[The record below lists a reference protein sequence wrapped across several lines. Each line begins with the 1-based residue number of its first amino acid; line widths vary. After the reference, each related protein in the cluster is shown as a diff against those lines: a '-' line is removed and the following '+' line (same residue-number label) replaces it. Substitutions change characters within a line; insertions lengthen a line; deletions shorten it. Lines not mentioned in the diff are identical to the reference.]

1 MVERS
6 PNTDAVQGGHFVDPE
21 TGAIVT
27 PIQPSTT
34 FARDRALTPVGRHT
48 YRRSGTPAFEPAEAI
63 AARLDG
69 GVEARV
75 FASGLAACS
84 AVLETVPPGGHVVAP
99 TVMYHGAQDR
109 MRRLHQRAG
118 MGLTLF
124 EATDPDALAAS
135 IRPGETDIVW
145 IETPLNPTWDII
157 DIAAAAEAAHSAG
170 AILVVDSTVAPVTTR
185 PIEHGADIVFHAGTK
200 YYGGHSDVMAGLLV
214 TADADDRWAEIDHV
228 RTHAGGVISPFDA
241 WLLLRGMRTLH
252 LRVERAAENALAI
265 ARHFESHPALTSV
278 LYPGLESHPGHET
291 ANRQMDRGFGAM
303 VSMRVAGGRQ
313 AARTVVA
320 ATEIFVRATSLGSV
334 ESLIEHRVL
343 SEGPNTIV
351 PDDLIRLSI
360 GIEPVEE
367 LIADL
372 EQSLAHLPFP

>member
-1 MVERS
+1 VVERS
-6 PNTDAVQGGHFVDPE
+6 PNTDAVQGGHFIDPE

-34 FARDRALTPVGRHT
+34 FARDRRLSTVGRHT
-48 YRRSGTPAFEPAEAI
+48 YRRSGSPAFEPVETI

-69 GVEARV
+69 GAEARV

-99 TVMYHGAQDR
+99 AVMYHGAQDR
-109 MRRLHQRAG
+109 MRRLHERTD

-124 EATDPDALAAS
+124 DPTDPSALADA
-135 IRPGETDIVW
+135 IRPARTDIVW

-157 DIAAAAEAAHSAG
+157 DIAAAAGAAHAAG

-185 PIEHGADIVFHAGTK
+185 PIEHGADMVFHAGTK

-214 TADADDRWAEIDHV
+214 TAEADERWGEIDDL

-252 LRVERAAENALAI
+252 LRVERAAENAIAI
-265 ARHFESHPALTSV
+265 ARHFENHPALAQ
-278 LYPGLESHPGHET
+278 LMYPGLESHPGHET
-291 ANRQMDRGFGAM
+291 AKRQMDRGFGAM
-303 VSMRVAGGRQ
+303 ISMRVAGGRE
-313 AARTVVA
+313 AAQTVVGS
-320 ATEIFVRATSLGSV
+320 TEVFVRATSLGSV

-360 GIEPVEE
+360 GIEPVDE

-372 EQSLAHLPFP
+372 EQALAPLPLP